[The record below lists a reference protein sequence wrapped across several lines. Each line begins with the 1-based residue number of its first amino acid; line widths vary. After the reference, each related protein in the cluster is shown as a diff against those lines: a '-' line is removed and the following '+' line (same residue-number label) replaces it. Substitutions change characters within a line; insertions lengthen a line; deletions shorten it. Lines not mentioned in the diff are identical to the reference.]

1 MALGSLSADGWNCVP
16 VLLVLWPEAWQLGT
30 SRLLGEARSW
40 CQNGDLWGSSS
51 QSIFSGASS
60 TSVLALTV
68 SYSQTPPPRPLVR
81 PSPSSCRGTAL
92 CWFPVH
98 ARPCVQPPREKSLF
112 LPALWSS
119 CMQALVTFKAKYSE
133 GFSFQFLTLPWK
145 AVFYMGM
152 SLCSLCVFYI
162 FWCEDCF

>member
-1 MALGSLSADGWNCVP
+1 MLSG
-16 VLLVLWPEAWQLGT
+16 G
-30 SRLLGEARSW
+30 ARSW

-81 PSPSSCRGTAL
+81 SSPSSWRGTAL

-98 ARPCVQPPREKSLF
+98 VRPCVQPAREKFLF
-112 LPALWSS
+112 LPALWNSYT
-119 CMQALVTFKAKYSE
+119 QTVLAFKAKCSSSSSFLLQIPRLGSLVWDSE
-133 GFSFQFLTLPWK
+133 FSCGRTAAIYFP
-145 AVFYMGM
+145 VCG
-152 SLCSLCVFYI
+152 
-162 FWCEDCF
+162 